1 MSALFTEVQ
10 VGRYTLANRIV
21 MAPMTR
27 SRADDAGVP
36 EEMVAT
42 YYGQRATAG
51 LIISEGVFPSAVGK
65 GYVRTPGIE
74 TEAQIASWKRV
85 TSAVHE
91 RGGRIFMQI
100 MHTGRVSHPL
110 LLPEGA
116 QPVAPSAIKASGQTW
131 TQEGQ
136 KDFVVPH
143 ELTTAEVQQV
153 VESYRL
159 ATRRA
164 IEAGFDGVELHGA
177 SGYLPEQFLSSSTNH
192 RTDEYGGTLAD
203 RARFVIE
210 VLQAMSEEA
219 GADRV
224 GLKIS
229 PEMNFNDV
237 SDANPVETYTYLVD
251 QLKPL
256 KLAYLH
262 VALFGSETDY
272 HALLRPRFDGAYLL
286 GSGLDK
292 ASAESALAE
301 GRADATVFGSSF
313 IANPDLPERLR
324 SGAPLNTPDKS
335 TFYSGGAEGLVDYP
349 TLETARAAPSSRST
363 DTREVHHEQHQARP
377 S

>member
-10 VGRYTLANRIV
+10 VGRYTFANRIV

-177 SGYLPEQFLSSSTNH
+177 SGYLPEQFLSSTTNH

-203 RARFVIE
+203 R
-210 VLQAMSEEA
+210 
-219 GADRV
+219 
-224 GLKIS
+224 
-229 PEMNFNDV
+229 
-237 SDANPVETYTYLVD
+237 
-251 QLKPL
+251 
-256 KLAYLH
+256 
-262 VALFGSETDY
+262 
-272 HALLRPRFDGAYLL
+272 
-286 GSGLDK
+286 
-292 ASAESALAE
+292 
-301 GRADATVFGSSF
+301 
-313 IANPDLPERLR
+313 
-324 SGAPLNTPDKS
+324 
-335 TFYSGGAEGLVDYP
+335 
-349 TLETARAAPSSRST
+349 
-363 DTREVHHEQHQARP
+363 
-377 S
+377 